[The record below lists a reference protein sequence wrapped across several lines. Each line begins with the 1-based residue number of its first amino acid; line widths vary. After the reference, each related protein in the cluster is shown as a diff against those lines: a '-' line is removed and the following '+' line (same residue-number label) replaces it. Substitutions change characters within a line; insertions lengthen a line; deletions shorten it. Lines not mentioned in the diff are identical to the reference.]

1 MNLSAVIGVAIGL
14 AFMYLLL
21 SMICSTLQEW
31 GAAVVKRRAAY
42 LRKGLAALLNDRGL
56 EGLKET
62 GPAVSQLLAHP
73 IIESLMTRSL
83 VKDKAEQSSLSY
95 LPARNFVV
103 ALLETFAAGVL
114 APGADVEAELQ
125 KLEVR
130 DANATIL
137 PEQTRA
143 LKASLL
149 GLARRANNDRE
160 KFLEGAERWYDDT
173 MDRVSG
179 WYKRHTQ
186 VVVII
191 LAVLVTLILNI
202 NTITVGK
209 GLYEDAGL
217 RDAISAAA
225 EAYLATHQRPVAV
238 NDTTASATT
247 TDTTAT
253 TTTVATTTVDP
264 KQEDAAY
271 QKRLNDQVDE
281 LNSLNLPI
289 GWRWQTPADANKPD
303 AEKGL
308 PTSLWSAI
316 GEALCKP
323 ATWLGWLLTVI
334 ALSLGAPF
342 WFDMLMKVVNVRTN
356 GPKPARGADTPK

>member
-31 GAAVVKRRAAY
+31 GAAIVKRRAAY
-42 LRKGLAALLNDRGL
+42 LRKGLAALLNDRGS

-73 IIESLMTRSL
+73 IVESLMTRSV
-83 VKDKAEQSSLSY
+83 VKDKAQQSSLSY

-103 ALLETFAAGVL
+103 ALLETFAAGAL
-114 APGADVEAELQ
+114 APGADVEKELQ
-125 KLEVR
+125 NLEVK
-130 DANATIL
+130 DDKGSIL

-217 RDAISAAA
+217 RDAVSAAA
-225 EAYLATHQRPVAV
+225 EAYVATHERPTAV
-238 NDTTASATT
+238 VTETTASAPA

-253 TTTVATTTVDP
+253 TTIATTTVDP
-264 KQEDAAY
+264 KQEDAAH

-289 GWRWQTPADANKPD
+289 GWRWQTAADANKPD

-308 PTSLWSAI
+308 PTSLLCAI
-316 GEALCKP
+316 GEAVKKP
-323 ATWLGWLLTVI
+323 GTWLGWLLTVI

-356 GPKPARGADTPK
+356 GPKPQRGADTK

>member
-31 GAAVVKRRAAY
+31 GAAVMKRRAAY
-42 LRKGLAALLNDRGL
+42 LRKGLAALLNDRGK
-56 EGLKET
+56 EGLDET
-62 GPAVSQLLAHP
+62 GPAVTQLLQHP
-73 IIESLMTRSL
+73 IIQSLMTRSL
-83 VKDKAEQSSLSY
+83 VKDEAQKSSLSY

-103 ALLETFAAGVL
+103 GLLETFAAGVL
-114 APGADVEAELQ
+114 APGADVETELQ
-125 KLEVR
+125 KLEVK
-130 DANATIL
+130 DAQGSIL
-137 PEQTRA
+137 PEQTKA

-160 KFLEGAERWYDDT
+160 KFLQGAEQWYDDT

-191 LAVLVTLILNI
+191 IAVLVTLILNI
-202 NTITVGK
+202 NTVIVGK
-209 GLYEDAGL
+209 ELYEDAGL
-217 RDAISAAA
+217 REAVSAAA
-225 EAYLATHQRPVAV
+225 EVYVATHERP
-238 NDTTASATT
+238 TAATE
-247 TDTTAT
+247 TTAT
-253 TTTVATTTVDP
+253 TTAATTTVDP
-264 KQEDAAY
+264 KQEDADY
-271 QKRLNDQVDE
+271 RKRMDDQVDQ

-289 GWRWQTPADANKPD
+289 GWRWQTPADAKNPD

-308 PTSLWSAI
+308 PTSLLDAI
-316 GEALCKP
+316 GEAVQKP
-323 ATWLGWLLTVI
+323 GTWFGWLLTVI

-356 GPKPARGADTPK
+356 GPKPQRGADAAK